1 MQTAVAK
8 EGLRMFP
15 GTIAHPR
22 VVPRDGAVI
31 AGEFIPGG
39 VRINYLYPSILD
51 FLIDVSFASV
61 DGCRTEFQLCASVTT
76 HVRASG
82 GVFARPMARP
92 KCSGM

>member
-1 MQTAVAK
+1 MQAAVAK

-39 VRINYLYPSILD
+39 VRINFPSTQYWISSLM
-51 FLIDVSFASV
+51 FPLP
-61 DGCRTEFQLCASVTT
+61 L
-76 HVRASG
+76 
-82 GVFARPMARP
+82 
-92 KCSGM
+92 